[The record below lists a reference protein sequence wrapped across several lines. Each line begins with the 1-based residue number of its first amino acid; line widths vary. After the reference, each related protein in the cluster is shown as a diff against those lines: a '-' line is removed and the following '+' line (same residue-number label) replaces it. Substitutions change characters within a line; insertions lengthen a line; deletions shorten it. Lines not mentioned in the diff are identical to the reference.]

1 MRVLQNSV
9 LHISLITP
17 FSELPL
23 RCSMNPSKFMK
34 ASAPMSKGSKLYWKC
49 FNVQCRWCY
58 SIFVIF
64 VSQISKHLMFR
75 RLNVALSKAEGQR
88 TKSCKNWKPKGRFK
102 EKLKE
107 SSIRYSFL
115 CPADSMKRLS
125 GNHISWQSDLDLLNL
140 QRMGCDSCDRSA
152 LIANWG
158 QRWLWVSWLIVKEGA
173 NWLNTVVPEKNM
185 FF

>member
-1 MRVLQNSV
+1 MGDSRHPDDCQPTVELCRRVSCFIPHLILIIAEIPEDFWGLKV
-9 LHISLITP
+9 LLKVKKKNEKITKISPSASITNQLCVFNTS
-17 FSELPL
+17 FSEFPL

-88 TKSCKNWKPKGRFK
+88 TKSCKNWKPRGRFK
-102 EKLKE
+102 ENLRE
-107 SSIRYSFL
+107 SLIRYLFSS
-115 CPADSMKRLS
+115 PA
-125 GNHISWQSDLDLLNL
+125 
-140 QRMGCDSCDRSA
+140 A
-152 LIANWG
+152 L
-158 QRWLWVSWLIVKEGA
+158 
-173 NWLNTVVPEKNM
+173 EKV
-185 FF
+185 